1 MKEHNNKIDIAKDL
15 TFHISDVA
23 FARFKSF
30 CSDVLGA
37 SVDEVPSQESIF
49 MRQNFAI
56 VFFATILF
64 LLTNGFYL
72 VKNIALN
79 TMLALD
85 MVPLYM
91 MTATSLAMLIFVR
104 VNKKYDSPLSRFA
117 LLAFYTVV
125 IASVTVFMV
134 SCNFHKIGLSIS
146 MCYLFVINS
155 FIVFELLLV
164 IESFGLLYVVTT
176 SFVSFVDS

>member
-1 MKEHNNKIDIAKDL
+1 MKEHNNKIDIAKNL

-91 MTATSLAMLIFVR
+91 MTAASLAMLIFVR
-104 VNKKYDSPLSRFA
+104 VNKNMTHPCQDLPCWHFIRLSLQALPFLWFPAIFTKSVFRFRCA
-117 LLAFYTVV
+117 ICL
-125 IASVTVFMV
+125 
-134 SCNFHKIGLSIS
+134 
-146 MCYLFVINS
+146 
-155 FIVFELLLV
+155 
-164 IESFGLLYVVTT
+164 
-176 SFVSFVDS
+176 

>member
-1 MKEHNNKIDIAKDL
+1 MLHLQDLKASAAMYSEQVSMKYHL
-15 TFHISDVA
+15 
-23 FARFKSF
+23 R
-30 CSDVLGA
+30 
-37 SVDEVPSQESIF
+37 ESIF

-91 MTATSLAMLIFVR
+91 MTAASLAMLIFVR

-117 LLAFYTVV
+117 LLV
-125 IASVTVFMV
+125 ILYGFSLQALPFLWFPAIFT
-134 SCNFHKIGLSIS
+134 KSIFRFR
-146 MCYLFVINS
+146 CAICL
-155 FIVFELLLV
+155 
-164 IESFGLLYVVTT
+164 
-176 SFVSFVDS
+176 